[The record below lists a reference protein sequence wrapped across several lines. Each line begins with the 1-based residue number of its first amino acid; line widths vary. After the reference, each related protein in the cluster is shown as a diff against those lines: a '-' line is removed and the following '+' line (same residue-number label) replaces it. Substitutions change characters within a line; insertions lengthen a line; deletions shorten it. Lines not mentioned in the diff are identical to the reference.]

1 MVLTAFLIG
10 FGAGQFVIGPL
21 SDSFDRRAVLLGGMI
36 LHAIASVLAMAAPS
50 FETLLLA
57 RALEGLCTSA
67 TRVIVT
73 SIVRD
78 CYAGRR
84 MASVVSLAMMA
95 LIAVPVVVEHQDRE
109 DAARAWPSTTS
120 WIENAFRSDA
130 GSVSGNRSKLQIRVT
145 RP

>member
-1 MVLTAFLIG
+1 
-10 FGAGQFVIGPL
+10 
-21 SDSFDRRAVLLGGMI
+21 
-36 LHAIASVLAMAAPS
+36 
-50 FETLLLA
+50 
-57 RALEGLCTSA
+57 
-67 TRVIVT
+67 
-73 SIVRD
+73 
-78 CYAGRR
+78 